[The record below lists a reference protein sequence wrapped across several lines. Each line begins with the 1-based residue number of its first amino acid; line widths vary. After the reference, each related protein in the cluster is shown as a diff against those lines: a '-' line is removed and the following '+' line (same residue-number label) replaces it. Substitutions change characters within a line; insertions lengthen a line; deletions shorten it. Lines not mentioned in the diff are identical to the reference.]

1 MHPAIAF
8 FILMAFLAI
17 GEVISVKTKAIIP
30 SILVFLILLLVSVW
44 TKILPTDII
53 QLAGFSDQLTD
64 VVMVIIVVN
73 MGSSLS
79 LGDLKS
85 EWKTVVIGIGA
96 VIGIGFFL
104 LTIGSAIYGW
114 QTAVIAAPPIA
125 GGFVAAF
132 EMSKAA
138 LEKGLPSMSMI
149 ALLLLA
155 LQEFPTYLILPS
167 LLKREARRSI
177 EKFRK
182 GEVVAVKVSEE
193 MEEKKRIPP
202 IPKEF
207 QSESTYLF
215 VLGLVGFLAIIS
227 SMLTKKIF
235 SSLGVSFSIS
245 PTIFALFYGVIAGEI
260 GLVERKSLQ
269 KANSFG
275 FFIVASLIGVMG
287 GLVNHTPQEIF
298 AVLVPIA
305 VLIGLGVIGMGVGG
319 IIVGKFLGRSWEMSF
334 AIALNALI
342 GFPVNFLLTNEAIN
356 AIATN
361 EEEKDFLT
369 NTMVPTMLVG
379 GFTTVTIGSVVFA
392 GIMKNLL

>member
-1 MHPAIAF
+1 MHPVIAF
-8 FILMAFLAI
+8 FALMVFLAI
-17 GEVISVKTKAIIP
+17 GEVVSIKTKAIIP
-30 SILVFLILLLVSVW
+30 SILIFLILLLGSVW
-44 TKILPTDII
+44 TKILPSNII
-53 QLAGFSDQLTD
+53 ELAGFSEQLTD
-64 VVMVIIVVN
+64 VIMVIIVVN

-79 LGDLKS
+79 VGDLKS
-85 EWKTVVIGIGA
+85 EWKTVLIGIGA
-96 VIGIGFFL
+96 IIGIGAFL
-104 LTIGSAIYGW
+104 LTIGSAIYGF
-114 QTAVIAAPPIA
+114 QTAIIAAPPIA

-155 LQEFPTYLILPS
+155 LQEFPTYFILPS
-167 LLKREARRSI
+167 LLKREAKRSLA
-177 EKFRK
+177 KFRK
-182 GEVVAVKVSEE
+182 GEFVINKVAEKKE
-193 MEEKKRIPP
+193 EEKLVPP
-202 IPKEF
+202 IPEKYK
-207 QSESTYLF
+207 SEAMYLF
-215 VLGLVGFLAIIS
+215 LLGMVGAFSIVS
-227 SMLTKKIF
+227 SLLTQKLF
-235 SSLGVSFSIS
+235 TSLGVSYSIS
-245 PTIFALFYGVIAGEI
+245 PTVFALFYGVVAGEI
-260 GLVERKSLQ
+260 GLLERKSLQ

-275 FFIVASLIGVMG
+275 FLLVASLIGVMG
-287 GLVNHTPQEIF
+287 GLVNHSPQEIL

-305 VLIGLGVIGMGVGG
+305 VLIGIGVVGMGVGG
-319 IIVGKFLGRSWEMSF
+319 IIVGKILGRSWEMSF

-342 GFPVNFLLTNEAIN
+342 GFPLNFLLTNEAIN

>member
-17 GEVISVKTKAIIP
+17 GEVFSVKTKAIIP